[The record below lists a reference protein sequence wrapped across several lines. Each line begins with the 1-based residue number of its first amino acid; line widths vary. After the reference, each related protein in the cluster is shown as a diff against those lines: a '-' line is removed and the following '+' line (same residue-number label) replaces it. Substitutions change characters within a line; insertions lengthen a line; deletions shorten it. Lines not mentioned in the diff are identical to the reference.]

1 MPMYRSI
8 YIKTT
13 RIVIGVL
20 RITKMILNLEKLMK
34 FDLIEGL
41 ESEIKN
47 ENKHEMLIEFLKL
60 CQQIQNVDQFIRE
73 CPAYPGSTDKIR
85 KSELVSSVGATLA
98 IEGTKLT
105 KEEIE
110 ISFEK
115 AELHKELER
124 KEQETQNTKIAYDYI
139 IDLVVRNRKDKFIYK
154 EEYIKQIHKHIT
166 DNIEYGLNA
175 PGKYRDVNPI
185 YGEPPRRSLCSTK
198 ALVEMTI
205 SKFIDW
211 LNKDSRGLLSGNRFA
226 KAIMAHYYLAE
237 IHPFGDGNG
246 RTARALEA
254 LILFANKINTYCF
267 WSLANFWSA
276 NRSDYIVHLGN
287 IRATCN
293 VWDFVMWGLK
303 GYLKEV
309 ERIKGLVLN
318 KAKQLMLM
326 DYVRWLL
333 ANKKH
338 QKREKKIN
346 KRIEGIIEL
355 LTHIGEMPLD
365 KFLSNPQI
373 KALYYKRSE
382 PTRYRDF
389 EKMKNIGLIR
399 IFEKDN
405 TKYIGPNYQLLEYL
419 EYKV

>member
-1 MPMYRSI
+1 M
-8 YIKTT
+8 T
-13 RIVIGVL
+13 
-20 RITKMILNLEKLMK
+20 LNLEKLMK
-34 FDLIEGL
+34 YDLIEDL
-41 ESEIKN
+41 ESKIQDEK
-47 ENKHEMLIEFLKL
+47 KLKMLCDFIGLY
-60 CQQIQNVDQFIRE
+60 QQIHSVDQFIRDY
-73 CPAYPGSTDKIR
+73 PSQPGSTDKIR
-85 KSELVSSVGATLA
+85 RSEFVSSVGATLA
-98 IEGTKLT
+98 IEGTILT

-110 ISFEK
+110 ISFQK
-115 AELHKELER
+115 ANLHKELER
-124 KEQETQNTKIAYDYI
+124 KEQETQNTKRAYDYI
-139 IDLVVRNRKDKFIYK
+139 IDLVVKNQTDKFIYK
-154 EEYIKQIHKHIT
+154 EEYIKQIHKHLT

-175 PGKYRDVNPI
+175 PGQYRDVNPI

-198 ALVEMTI
+198 ALVEMAM
-205 SKFIDW
+205 SKFADW
-211 LNKDSRGLLSGNRFA
+211 LNKDGTGPLSSNPIV
-226 KAIMAHYYLAE
+226 KSIMAHYYLAE

-254 LILFANKINTYCF
+254 LTLFANRINTYCF

-276 NRSDYIVHLGN
+276 NRNDYIVYLGN
-287 IRATCN
+287 IRSTCDP
-293 VWDFVMWGLK
+293 WDYIMWGLK

-333 ANKKH
+333 ANKKR

-346 KRIEGIIEL
+346 RRIEGIIEL
-355 LTHIGEMPLD
+355 LTHIGKMPLD

-373 KALYYKRSE
+373 KALYYKRSD

>member
-1 MPMYRSI
+1 M
-8 YIKTT
+8 T
-13 RIVIGVL
+13 
-20 RITKMILNLEKLMK
+20 LNLEKLMK
-34 FDLIEGL
+34 YDLIEDIESKMRDEKKLKMLCDFLGL
-41 ESEIKN
+41 Y
-47 ENKHEMLIEFLKL
+47 
-60 CQQIQNVDQFIRE
+60 QQIHSVDQFIRDY
-73 CPAYPGSTDKIR
+73 PSQPGSTDKIR
-85 KSELVSSVGATLA
+85 RSELVSSVGSTLA
-98 IEGTKLT
+98 IEGIKLT

-110 ISFEK
+110 ISFHK
-115 AELHKELER
+115 FELHKELER

-166 DNIEYGLNA
+166 NNIEYGLNA

-198 ALVEMTI
+198 ALVEMAM
-205 SKFIDW
+205 SKFTYW
-211 LNKDSRGLLSGNRFA
+211 LNKNGSGPLSSNPIV
-226 KAIMAHYYLAE
+226 KAIMAHYYLTE

-276 NRSDYIVHLGN
+276 NRNDYIVYLGN
-287 IRATCN
+287 IRSTCDP
-293 VWDFVMWGLK
+293 WDYIMWGLK

-326 DYVRWLL
+326 DYVRWLQ

-355 LTHIGEMPLD
+355 LTHSGEMPLD
-365 KFLSNPQI
+365 KFLSYPQI
-373 KALYYKRSE
+373 KTLYYKRSD

-405 TKYIGPNYQLLEYL
+405 KKYIGPNYQLLEYL

>member
-1 MPMYRSI
+1 M
-8 YIKTT
+8 T
-13 RIVIGVL
+13 
-20 RITKMILNLEKLMK
+20 LNLEKLMK
-34 FDLIEGL
+34 YDLIEGL
-41 ESEIKN
+41 ESKMRDEK
-47 ENKHEMLIEFLKL
+47 KLKMFCDFIGL
-60 CQQIQNVDQFIRE
+60 YQQIHSVDQFIRDY
-73 CPAYPGSTDKIR
+73 PSQPGSTDKIR
-85 KSELVSSVGATLA
+85 RSELVSSVGATLA
-98 IEGTKLT
+98 IEGTILT

-124 KEQETQNTKIAYDYI
+124 KEQETQNTKTAYDYI

-175 PGKYRDVNPI
+175 PGQYRDVNPI

-198 ALVEMTI
+198 ALVEMAM
-205 SKFIDW
+205 SKFTDW
-211 LNKDSRGLLSGNRFA
+211 LNKEGSGPLSSNPIA

-254 LILFANKINTYCF
+254 LVLFANRINTYCF
-267 WSLANFWSA
+267 WSMANFWSA
-276 NRSDYIVHLGN
+276 NRNDYIVYLGN
-287 IRATCN
+287 IRSTCDP
-293 VWDFVMWGLK
+293 WDYIMWGLK

-373 KALYYKRSE
+373 KALYYKRSD